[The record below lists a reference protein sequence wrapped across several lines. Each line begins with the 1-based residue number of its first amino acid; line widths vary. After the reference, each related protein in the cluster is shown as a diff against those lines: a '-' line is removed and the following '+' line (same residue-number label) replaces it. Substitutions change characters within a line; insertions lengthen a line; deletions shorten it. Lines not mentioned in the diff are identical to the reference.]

1 MIKSDADN
9 VVLPT
14 QPNVGGKVSMGNKIA
29 FACGDIFGGGTFNL
43 INFLFIPFLTL
54 VLGIPMVY
62 ASPLLLLTKLWD
74 GIIDP
79 FIGAVTDGKK
89 PGKLGKRRYFMLI
102 AAPVVLVALVLL
114 FFPWSMVTTSIPLKV
129 TLVALCY
136 ILYATA
142 QSFVLI
148 PYYSLA
154 SEMTDNYTERNKVN
168 AIRLAFSIVSSL
180 VCVAV
185 PGMIAS
191 PSGDPYNYVLMASL
205 FGLVFAIAIVV
216 TALFAREQIVTP
228 AVKRK
233 VNLKNFLKPL
243 KSKSYR
249 KYLGMYMCT
258 SMAMAVMS
266 SFFFVYCDF
275 VLRAESYAVVV
286 ASGGELSRFPIA
298 TVAAACMFA
307 AQVVALPIYLRI
319 IKRWGKRTAYIIS
332 AILWC
337 IMAAVMIFLPGET
350 GTTIEGTTVY
360 SVGGVSDIGLMIIA
374 FFLGLSVGGCVFV
387 PHSCFGDVC
396 DACQLQFEER
406 TEGNIS
412 GLTNFLNTTAQAVG
426 LALPAFIMSISA
438 LGGYVETQYVTLEE
452 YTSYLAGSGDALT
465 DLGADITAFAAK
477 TYDDM
482 VQLIPLGQSDASQLA
497 LRLVFALLPVVVIF
511 VGMMIARIYKLSQAK
526 QEKIVQLIEDRDNM
540 TEEQYDNDKKDIIDS
555 L

>member
-1 MIKSDADN
+1 MEKIATN
-9 VVLPT
+9 TTPANQELT
-14 QPNVGGKVSMGNKIA
+14 LGNKLA
-29 FACGDIFGGGTFNL
+29 FAAGDIFGGGTFNL

-54 VLGIPMVY
+54 VLGIPMLW

-79 FIGAVTDGKK
+79 FIGAVTDGKQ

-102 AAPVVLVALVLL
+102 AAPVVLVGLVLL
-114 FFPWSMVTTSIPLKV
+114 FFPWNMVTTSIPLKIV
-129 TLVALCY
+129 LVAFSY

-154 SEMTDNYTERNKVN
+154 SEMTDDFAERTKVN
-168 AIRLAFSIVSSL
+168 AVRLAFSILSSL
-180 VCVAV
+180 ICVAV

-191 PSGDPYNYVLMASL
+191 PSGNAYNYVLMASL
-205 FGLVFAIAIVV
+205 FGALFAIAIVV

-228 AVKRK
+228 AVKKK
-233 VNLKNFLKPL
+233 VTFKNFFKPL

-266 SFFFVYCDF
+266 SFFFVFCDF
-275 VLRAESYAVVV
+275 VLRAESYAAVT
-286 ASGGELSRFPIA
+286 ASAGELSRFPIA

-307 AQVVALPIYLRI
+307 AQILALPIYLRI
-319 IKRWGKRTAYIIS
+319 IKRFGKRTAYTLS
-332 AILWC
+332 GILWC
-337 IMAAVMIFLPGET
+337 VMATIMIFMPVET
-350 GTTIEGTTVY
+350 GVTITDGVVY
-360 SVGGVSDIGLMIIA
+360 SVGGVSDIGIMIIA
-374 FFLGLSVGGCVFV
+374 FLLGLSLGGCVFV

-412 GLTNFLNTTAQAVG
+412 GLTNFLNTTAQAIG
-426 LALPAFIMSISA
+426 LSLPALIMSISA
-438 LGGYVETQYVTLEE
+438 LGGYVQTQYVTLSE
-452 YTSYLAGSGDALT
+452 YEAYLAGTADSFAE
-465 DLGADITAFAAK
+465 LGADISNFAAT
-477 TYDDM
+477 TYGNM

-497 LRLVFALLPVVVIF
+497 LRLVFALLPVAVVLTGVI
-511 VGMMIARIYKLSQAK
+511 IARTYRLNQAK
-526 QEKIVQLIEDRDNM
+526 QSHIVELINNRDQLGA
-540 TEEQYDNDKKDIIDS
+540 EQYEQEKQDIIDS

>member
-1 MIKSDADN
+1 MENAVASPQETKLS
-9 VVLPT
+9 L
-14 QPNVGGKVSMGNKIA
+14 KNKLA
-29 FACGDIFGGGTFNL
+29 FASGDIFGGGTFNL

-54 VLGIPMVY
+54 VLGIPMIW

-79 FIGAVTDGKK
+79 FIGAVTDGKQ

-102 AAPVVLVALVLL
+102 AAPIVLVGLVLL
-114 FFPWSMVTTSIPLKV
+114 FFPWNMVTTSIPLKIV
-129 TLVALCY
+129 LVAISY

-154 SEMTDNYTERNKVN
+154 SEMTDDFSERTKVN
-168 AIRLAFSIVSSL
+168 AVRLAFSIFSSL
-180 VCVAV
+180 ICVAV

-191 PSGDPYNYVLMASL
+191 PSGSSYNYILMAVL
-205 FGLVFAIAIVV
+205 FGSIFAISIIV

-228 AVKRK
+228 AVRRK
-233 VNLKNFLKPL
+233 VSFRNFFKPL

-266 SFFFVYCDF
+266 SFFFVFCDF
-275 VLRAESYAVVV
+275 VLRAESYAAIT
-286 ASGGELSRFPIA
+286 ASGGTLSRFPIA

-307 AQVVALPIYLRI
+307 AQILALPIYLKI
-319 IKRWGKRTAYIIS
+319 IKRFGKRTAYTIS
-332 AILWC
+332 GILWC
-337 IMAAVMIFLPGET
+337 VMATVMIFLPAET
-350 GTTIEGTTVY
+350 GVEIIDGVVY
-360 SVGGVSDIGLMIIA
+360 SVGGVSNIAVMVIA
-374 FFLGLSVGGCVFV
+374 FLLGLSLGGCVFV
-387 PHSCFGDVC
+387 PHSSFGDVC

-412 GLTNFLNTTAQAVG
+412 GLTNFLNTTAQAIG
-426 LALPAFIMSISA
+426 LSLPALIMSISA
-438 LGGYVETQYVTLEE
+438 LGGYVQTQYVTVAE
-452 YTSYLAGSGDALT
+452 YEAYLSGSADSLSA
-465 DLGADITAFAAK
+465 LGADISNFAAT
-477 TYDDM
+477 TYDNM

-497 LRLVFALLPVVVIF
+497 LRLVFALLPVVIVLTGVI
-511 VGMMIARIYKLSQAK
+511 IARTYRLNQAK
-526 QEKIVQLIEDRDNM
+526 QSKIVELINSRDEL
-540 TEEQYDNDKKDIIDS
+540 TVEQYEQEKQEMLDS